1 MDMKNSSRKNP
12 TSNYRLARQYGVT
25 SFIAIAV
32 TAVVILL
39 FFRFETIQIIEDATK
54 RSNETLTIATEYAL
68 NDHFVMFLNIVKQNK
83 DQKISS
89 MPLEPLLERVIQKML
104 TDTNVDRIKLYD
116 RSGKVIYSSS
126 AMWVDDEEENNDA
139 FQSALAGKPKTKLVY
154 RDAFNALDKELDDV
168 NLVMTYVPIRASD
181 TSPVL
186 GVMEIYSDINDYVS
200 KSNKTI
206 IILVLITLGLMFFL
220 YSFLLLHIKRSERI
234 IEDQNRITQ
243 EKKKMLEFL
252 TAKMINAQE
261 DEKKRIAFALHEDV
275 VQTLSGV
282 KMLLERYIQSVDKI
296 DEESSAKQL
305 SEDIVPVLQDAAHKI
320 RSVAIDLRPPSLDD
334 FGLKAALNSLI
345 SECHTVTSGLEIRL
359 ELSFDENEITLERK
373 AILYRIL
380 KEALQ
385 MICFEEKLVG
395 KVQFYLQRTREGLLI
410 RGVIISDRVKEKY
423 NDVLPGFLESMQERT
438 ILSGGDFSIIEQAD
452 NRLEVNS
459 SWFY

>member
-39 FFRFETIQIIEDATK
+39 VFRFETIQIIEDATK

-104 TDTNVDRIKLYD
+104 TDTNVDRIKLYN

-154 RDAFNALDKELDDV
+154 RDAFNALDKEFDDV

-206 IILVLITLGLMFFL
+206 IILVLITFGLMFFL
-220 YSFLLLHIKRSERI
+220 YSFLLFHIKRSERI

>member
-1 MDMKNSSRKNP
+1 MDMKISSRKNP
-12 TSNYRLARQYGVT
+12 TSDYRLARQYGVT

-39 FFRFETIQIIEDATK
+39 FFRFETIQIIEDASK
-54 RSNETLTIATEYAL
+54 RSNEALTIATEYAL

-104 TDTNVDRIKLYD
+104 ADTNVDRIKLYD

-126 AMWVDDEEENNDA
+126 AMWVDDEEENNNA

-154 RDAFNALDKELDDV
+154 RDAFNALDKEFDDV

-186 GVMEIYSDINDYVS
+186 GVMEIYSDISDYVS

-206 IILVLITLGLMFFL
+206 IILVSITLGLMFFL
-220 YSFLLLHIKRSERI
+220 YSFLLFHIKRSERI

-261 DEKKRIAFALHEDV
+261 DEKKRIAFELHEDV

-282 KMLLERYIQSVDKI
+282 KMLLERYIQSVDKV
-296 DEESSAKQL
+296 DEESSVKQL
-305 SEDIVPVLQDAAHKI
+305 SQEIVPVLQDAAHKI

-334 FGLKAALNSLI
+334 FGLKAALNSLV

-380 KEALQ
+380 KETLQ

-395 KVQFYLQRTREGLLI
+395 NVQFYLQRTREGLII
-410 RGVIISDRVKEKY
+410 RGVIISDRVKEKD
-423 NDVLPGFLESMQERT
+423 NGVLPGFFDSMRERT
-438 ILSGGDFSIIEQAD
+438 ILSGGDFSIVEQAD